1 MKLTVVC
8 EQVEDG
14 RWFAE
19 VRQLPDVSAYG
30 ETEKDAVAN
39 AQVIALRAIAKSIET
54 RSVSPAEISL
64 SIFSP
69 TSYTKADVSLSAQGD
84 PAAYQ
89 EWIDS
94 EVQEAINDDEPTVAQ
109 EEAFRQIRSAV
120 FAK

>member
-1 MKLTVVC
+1 MKLTVEC
-8 EQVEDG
+8 ERVKDG

-19 VRQLPDVSAYG
+19 VRQLPGVSAYG
-30 ETEKDAVAN
+30 ETEKDALAN

-54 RSVSPAEISL
+54 RSVAPAEISL

-69 TSYTKADVSLSAQGD
+69 SFHERADVQLSAQGD

-89 EWIDS
+89 EWLDA
-94 EVQEAINDDEPTVAQ
+94 EVQEAIDDDEPTVAQ